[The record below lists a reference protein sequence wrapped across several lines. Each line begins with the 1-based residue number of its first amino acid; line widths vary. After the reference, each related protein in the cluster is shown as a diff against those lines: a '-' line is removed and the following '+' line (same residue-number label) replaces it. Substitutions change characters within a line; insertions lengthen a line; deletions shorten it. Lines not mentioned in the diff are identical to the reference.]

1 MRCLIFRP
9 LVLISTFL
17 VGLFATFLFTFA
29 GDALTQLF
37 DDPSSDIPALC
48 RSAGTEGFNACAQ
61 PTMREAEEYAVYSTL
76 LNAMYDGGHSDRILI
91 RDQTSVDNLEDKA
104 IASPL
109 ESLRLQNPLVE
120 QETLDSFRGAN
131 EHSYR
136 FDSRFRLPGAS
147 RFVDAQELEG
157 YFREG
162 GGGWQA
168 FNRDYRNAGG
178 FITLSRV
185 GFNRDLNQALVY
197 LASACGETCGLGS
210 LVFLVKEGGTW
221 RIKGTTSVWIS

>member
-9 LVLISTFL
+9 LVLIATFM

-29 GDALTQLF
+29 GDAVTQLF
-37 DDPSSDIPALC
+37 DDPSADIPALC

-61 PTMREAEEYAVYSTL
+61 PTMREIEEYAVYSTL
-76 LNAMYDGGHSDRILI
+76 LNALYDGGHSDRILI
-91 RDQTSVDNLEDKA
+91 RDHTSVDNLEYKA
-104 IASPL
+104 IVNPL
-109 ESLRLQNPLVE
+109 EDLRRQVPLV
-120 QETLDSFRGAN
+120 QSETLASFRDAN
-131 EHSYR
+131 EQSYSLDDR
-136 FDSRFRLPGAS
+136 LRLPGTIGWIS
-147 RFVDAQELEG
+147 EREIED
-157 YFREG
+157 YFSEG

-168 FNRDYRNAGG
+168 FNRDHQNAGG

-185 GFNRDLNQALVY
+185 GFNGDMNQALVY

-221 RIKGTTSVWIS
+221 KVKGTTAVWIS